1 MILDLILFKDP
12 SVKRHVAKT
21 ITWRIVGTLDT
32 MVIGWL
38 ITGNPIT
45 GLKIGGIEM
54 FTKMILYFI
63 HERIWFKLNLGL
75 PHRLDKQKK
84 VRKQLNQLK
93 SQNYQ
98 IGRKDF
104 EKRNKHRGIALWF
117 TGLSG
122 SGKST

>member
-38 ITGNPIT
+38 ITGNPVT

-54 FTKMILYFI
+54 ITKMILYFI
-63 HERIWFKLNLGL
+63 HERFWFKLNLGL
-75 PHRLDKQKK
+75 PHR
-84 VRKQLNQLK
+84 
-93 SQNYQ
+93 
-98 IGRKDF
+98 
-104 EKRNKHRGIALWF
+104 ETNKN
-117 TGLSG
+117 
-122 SGKST
+122 KEENN

>member
-38 ITGNPIT
+38 ITGNPVT

-63 HERIWFKLNLGL
+63 HERIWFKMNLGL
-75 PHRLDKQKK
+75 PHR
-84 VRKQLNQLK
+84 
-93 SQNYQ
+93 
-98 IGRKDF
+98 
-104 EKRNKHRGIALWF
+104 ETNKN
-117 TGLSG
+117 
-122 SGKST
+122 KEENN